1 MNDIKYSFQLEQL
14 LKDEAE
20 IAESLSVL
28 HRLSYTRYNMFSSIV
43 SIPIIV
49 ISSIT
54 GYMTALDMGWENS
67 SIFLGSLSILV
78 GIIRSIEAYF
88 GWGKR
93 SESHRISSLQ
103 YAKTNKLIAVE
114 LALQSGDRIAAK
126 DLLNIIKQ
134 DLQTLAEYAPMLDDT
149 VIERFKTV
157 YGKYP
162 TKKSNLT
169 NGLTTIYINNAQ
181 QAEPPEAVIVNGGG
195 EGL

>member
-1 MNDIKYSFQLEQL
+1 MNDIKYSSQLEQL

-88 GWGKR
+88 GWVKR
-93 SESHRISSLQ
+93 SESHRIS
-103 YAKTNKLIAVE
+103 T
-114 LALQSGDRIAAK
+114 R
-126 DLLNIIKQ
+126 
-134 DLQTLAEYAPMLDDT
+134 
-149 VIERFKTV
+149 
-157 YGKYP
+157 
-162 TKKSNLT
+162 
-169 NGLTTIYINNAQ
+169 
-181 QAEPPEAVIVNGGG
+181 
-195 EGL
+195 

>member
-1 MNDIKYSFQLEQL
+1 MNEIKYSSQLEQL

-54 GYMTALDMGWENS
+54 GYMTALNMSWENS

-88 GWGKR
+88 GWGK
-93 SESHRISSLQ
+93 L
-103 YAKTNKLIAVE
+103 
-114 LALQSGDRIAAK
+114 LAL
-126 DLLNIIKQ
+126 
-134 DLQTLAEYAPMLDDT
+134 
-149 VIERFKTV
+149 
-157 YGKYP
+157 
-162 TKKSNLT
+162 
-169 NGLTTIYINNAQ
+169 NAD
-181 QAEPPEAVIVNGGG
+181 
-195 EGL
+195 